1 MATLYRTHRP
11 QSFGQVK
18 GQTAI
23 IKTLQN
29 AVSSGQVAHA
39 YLFTGSR
46 GVGKTSVARLL
57 AKAVNCL
64 NSQNGEAC
72 LECEHCQGVLNGNFV
87 DLIEIDAASHT
98 GVDNIREIIDHI
110 KFAPVQGKYKVLI
123 IDEVHMLSKP
133 AFNALLKTLE
143 EPPSHAIFI
152 LATTDIQKVPATI
165 ISRTQ
170 RFDFKKI
177 TPSEVITQLEEVLKK
192 ENRKLSHDALQLIAE
207 RSEGSLRDALSLLG
221 QILSLETD
229 ASSEAINNLL
239 GVSTRLLQINLL
251 ESILG
256 KDTTRI
262 CEIVD
267 QIASQS
273 IDTNGFVKDI
283 LEVLRQLLVAHM
295 TKQAPQN
302 EQLSNIYSS
311 TTVGDV
317 VLFIRLFLKAFK
329 DIDISP
335 DTSIPLL
342 VASLECV
349 YKGKLPAQN
358 VESVVRPTAVI
369 PNNVAKVEPMPTPV
383 KAPIK
388 IEEPKPADIIVDT
401 SITTSDIEAIWP
413 EVINT
418 VRDIN
423 SPLATLLKNS
433 PLIEVDR
440 GVVTVA
446 VKYLFHKENLES
458 SKNLNLITNQLQKL
472 TGKSVRFTS
481 RVVKEEVVEAAGD
494 TLSSALQ
501 VFGGELVQ

>member
-11 QSFGQVK
+11 QSFAQVK

-64 NSQNGEAC
+64 NTKDGEAC
-72 LECEHCQGVLNGNFV
+72 LECLHCQGVLNGNFV

-98 GVDNIREIIDHI
+98 GVDNIREIIEHV
-110 KFAPVQGKYKVLI
+110 KFSPVMGKYKVLI

-143 EPPSHAIFI
+143 EPPTHAIFI
-152 LATTDIQKVPATI
+152 LATTDIGKVPATI

-177 TPSEVITQLEEVLKK
+177 TNQEIISQLKEVLEK
-192 ENRKLSHDALQLIAE
+192 EKRTLSDDALELIAE
-207 RSEGSLRDALSLLG
+207 RSEGGLRDALSLLG
-221 QILSLETD
+221 QILSLETN
-229 ASSEAINNLL
+229 ATQEEINNLL
-239 GVSTRLLQINLL
+239 GVSSRELQISLL
-251 ESILG
+251 DCILN
-256 KDTTRI
+256 KDTVKI

-267 QIASQS
+267 QISSQNV
-273 IDTNGFVKDI
+273 DTGGFIKDL
-283 LEVLRQLLVAHM
+283 LEILRQLLVAHM
-295 TKQAPQN
+295 TKQVPKN
-302 EQLSNIYSS
+302 EALSKMYAI
-311 TTVGDV
+311 TTVTDL

-335 DTSIPLL
+335 DTSIPLI

-349 YKGKLPAQN
+349 YKGRLPVQN
-358 VESVVRPTAVI
+358 TEAAVKPVAINTPIVSKSEPTT
-369 PNNVAKVEPMPTPV
+369 PPTTDSI
-383 KAPIK
+383 KA
-388 IEEPKPADIIVDT
+388 EEVTTAETSVDT
-401 SITTSDIEAIWP
+401 SVTISQIEAVWP
-413 EVINT
+413 EVINL
-418 VRDIN
+418 VREIN

-433 PLIEVDR
+433 PLIEVER

-458 SKNLNLITNQLQKL
+458 SKNLSLITNQLQKL
-472 TGKSVRFTS
+472 TGKTVRFTS
-481 RVVKEEVVEAAGD
+481 RVVKEDVVEAASD